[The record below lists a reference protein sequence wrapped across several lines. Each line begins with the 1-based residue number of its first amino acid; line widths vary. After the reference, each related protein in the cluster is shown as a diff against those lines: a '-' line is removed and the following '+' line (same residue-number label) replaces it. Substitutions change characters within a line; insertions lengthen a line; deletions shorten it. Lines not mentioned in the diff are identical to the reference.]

1 MQLTRSKVKITEFFI
16 LKTTYNKV
24 EKLVA
29 IKALMIKNLN
39 NFIKYSCKVN
49 LISCNYIET
58 ICCN

>member
-29 IKALMIKNLN
+29 I
-39 NFIKYSCKVN
+39 
-49 LISCNYIET
+49 SCNKSI
-58 ICCN
+58 ND